1 MAKVKLGKKLPPM
14 ALPVV
19 LVGSNCKG
27 KANFCTIAWMT
38 IVDDEP
44 PMIGLLMGKKR
55 RTKDGMVENGT
66 FSVNIP
72 DTSMVVETDYCGITS
87 GGKKDK
93 SRVFD
98 VFYGELGS
106 APLISEAPVAVE
118 CKLKDIIAFEGTDL
132 VIGDVNEVYVE
143 RKCVEKGKCH
153 MGKID
158 PLLYAMGGGP
168 YYSIGTKVADA
179 FSVGKRF
186 KPK

>member
-19 LVGSNCKG
+19 LVGSTYKG

-38 IVDDEP
+38 IIDDEP
-44 PMIGLLMGKKR
+44 PTLGLLMGKKR

-66 FSVNIP
+66 FSVSIP
-72 DTSMVVETDYCGITS
+72 DTKMVEGTDYCGITS
-87 GGKKDK
+87 GARKDK
-93 SRVFD
+93 SKVFD
-98 VFYGELGS
+98 VFYGDLGT
-106 APLISEAPVAVE
+106 APLISEAPVTVE

-132 VIGDVNEVYVE
+132 VLGEVNEVYVDK
-143 RKCVEKGKCH
+143 KCVAKGKFH

-158 PLLYAMGGGP
+158 PLLYGMGGGP
-168 YYSIGTKVADA
+168 YYSIGVKVADA
-179 FSVGKRF
+179 FSVGKRY